1 MSHVLVDERYESIP
15 DFYYPTPTAV
25 FVKDRNNQSW
35 PANKARVWLA
45 EIPFVR
51 MKDAIKERHQIKKDS
66 FVDTV
71 NKINEAANDLY
82 LEINAAEKLITLNK
96 KIKIADLAPREF
108 SFFCVFAQN
117 RQIGGV
123 GFFAPSRNASEKNVG
138 NEEMALITA
147 LSVPFRAFYS
157 QLRYEDF
164 LEEKDIDVGKNYFE
178 QAKTALKKSLENSLG
193 LELAAKLE
201 LVGGRGKPFYLDV
214 PASAIR
220 FV

>member
-1 MSHVLVDERYESIP
+1 M
-15 DFYYPTPTAV
+15 
-25 FVKDRNNQSW
+25 
-35 PANKARVWLA
+35 
-45 EIPFVR
+45 
-51 MKDAIKERHQIKKDS
+51 
-66 FVDTV
+66 
-71 NKINEAANDLY
+71 
-82 LEINAAEKLITLNK
+82 
-96 KIKIADLAPREF
+96 
-108 SFFCVFAQN
+108 
-117 RQIGGV
+117 
-123 GFFAPSRNASEKNVG
+123 
-138 NEEMALITA
+138 
-147 LSVPFRAFYS
+147 PFRAFYS